1 MIRPTRSL
9 LVAMLALAAASPAL
23 AQQKPARNADKAAPT
38 EPAADVA
45 YGAYQRGFFL
55 TAFNEATQ
63 RAKNGDAKAM
73 TLLGELYAK
82 GQGVGRD
89 DQKAAEWYKLAA
101 DRGDREALFAL
112 GTFRLDGRAGPRDR
126 AEAMRLFMQAAKLGH
141 AGAAYNVGLANLEPQ
156 GDIKLAAEYLGI
168 ASKAGLPEAQYALA
182 LMFKE
187 GRGVAKDPREAM
199 RLMQQAA
206 RADYPDAMVEF
217 AIAQFNGTD
226 TPRDEAAAI
235 ALLRRAALMASPIA
249 QNRLAH
255 VYRMG
260 RGIAADP
267 VQAVKWHL
275 AARAGGVG
283 DPLLDDFAA
292 RQTPEVRA
300 AAEKAAAPWLEYY
313 KNAPRT

>member
-9 LVAMLALAAASPAL
+9 LAAMLALAAASPAL

-156 GDIKLAAEYLGI
+156 GDIKLAAEYLAI